1 MGGGNRN
8 SQSKAERR
16 IDRKQRREAEA
27 KTKSSWQNKG
37 QREGDKRRK

>member
-16 IDRKQRREAEA
+16 IDRKQRREAANRQEP
-27 KTKSSWQNKG
+27 
-37 QREGDKRRK
+37 QRQGEGKRKRN